1 MLTAGLIDQRRYNP
15 GGLRHPVWLTIENN
29 RVSANGKAVEDKPKS
44 EESERTLPMT
54 PTLKAV
60 LSKARK
66 AQVAERLALG
76 EAYGPGTHVVCN
88 EAGYSYH
95 PDTLSDYWDKVTRK
109 AGVRRIRLHDA
120 RHTCGTTMHMQ
131 GVPIVIIA
139 AWLGHADPSF
149 TLRTYIHAQND
160 ALALAASSLEA
171 VVTNRDNGGSGGKQK
186 AKRRSGKSAG

>member
-1 MLTAGLIDQRRYNP
+1 
-15 GGLRHPVWLTIENN
+15 
-29 RVSANGKAVEDKPKS
+29 
-44 EESERTLPMT
+44 MT

-131 GVPIVIIA
+131 GVPIVVIA